1 MSSEIHFTNIYI
13 HCHIYLKYM
22 CNETE
27 KHRRWKRYRYFH
39 CIHQLLYH
47 CTSPS
52 PQRTDLAFYPWETS
66 APSCQPAHV
75 NWCWVSVPKPHG
87 AKPGGAPGHL
97 FGGGM
102 GER

>member
-1 MSSEIHFTNIYI
+1 
-13 HCHIYLKYM
+13 M